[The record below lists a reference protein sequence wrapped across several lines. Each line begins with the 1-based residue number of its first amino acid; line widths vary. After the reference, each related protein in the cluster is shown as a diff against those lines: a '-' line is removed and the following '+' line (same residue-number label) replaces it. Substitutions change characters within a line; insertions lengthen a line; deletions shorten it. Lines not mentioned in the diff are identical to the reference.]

1 MPGAPEERDP
11 LSVYLV
17 VARQLGEKDG
27 GLGYEVTVDQGE
39 DGKRGDDDGESLPVD
54 EGSQQVDG
62 DQTQTSESCLN
73 LQ

>member
-1 MPGAPEERDP
+1 MPGAGPGVP
-11 LSVYLV
+11 PPVYLG
-17 VARQLGEKDG
+17 VASQLREEYRRLWD
-27 GLGYEVTVDQGE
+27 EVTVDQGE

-54 EGSQQVDG
+54 EGSKQVDG